1 MFVSILRHL
10 GEAQPKHSEMTPFFV
25 KAGRCDIETEGSY
38 LSSKRERLLSAIS
51 CKKNYLPMMTL
62 KCNTIKEKKR
72 RINIDSNVTS
82 KCYY

>member
-51 CKKNYLPMMTL
+51 CKKKLFTNDDFKVQYH
-62 KCNTIKEKKR
+62 KRKK
-72 RINIDSNVTS
+72 T
-82 KCYY
+82 